1 MSTADFPFE
10 AAIDSHPLVVE
21 PDILLAE
28 VVILMSQTR
37 GVTCSLPELEP
48 ATDSCLT
55 QEARSSCVL
64 IMQGQELL
72 GIFTERDIVRLT
84 AAGVPFDRVT
94 IGEVMVKPVITLSKV
109 DFHDIF
115 AALFLFRRYR
125 IRHLVIVDSNQQPV
139 GVVSPES
146 IRQVL
151 RPTNLLKL
159 RRVADVMTT
168 QVISAPLTASALS
181 LTQQMSDHR
190 VSCIVIVEDD
200 IWCNDEQVLLPVGIV
215 TERDIVQFQSLG
227 LNLATIRA
235 ETVMST
241 PLFLV
246 SPEDSLWTAHQ
257 EMQRRQVQRLVVSW
271 NWGKQLGLVTQTS
284 LLKVFDPIEMYGVIE
299 ALQRSLQQ
307 QNSQPAPLEGE
318 DGVRLISQPPPVE
331 QPAFV
336 RAKETPLPEGQP
348 NSQVATLL
356 TGLQVRLKNLANYPE
371 MSAQLRQA
379 SLWEAIADIQQLHD
393 QILGIETTK

>member
-37 GVTCSLPELEP
+37 GVTCSLPDLEA

-336 RAKETPLPEGQP
+336 RAKETPSPEGQP

-356 TGLQVRLKNLANYPE
+356 TGLQVRLKTLATYPE